1 MAYAKDGPAFRQR
14 TFTRQRTTGAR
25 MDGKLCVVT
34 GATSG
39 VGLAAARRLAAGGAK
54 LVLVARNRDKAE
66 AVKAELEAVHPVK
79 VDFVIADF
87 VRLPDVRRA
96 AGEIGQAYPVI
107 DVLINCAG
115 LFSTRRRETEDGHEM
130 TFQVNHLAS
139 FLLTMLLLGNLSKS
153 PQGRIIQVSSMGHR
167 FGGLNMGDLD
177 WHNRPYLWPRAY
189 GASKLAQLMTMRTLA
204 ARLRGTNVTV
214 NAAHPGLVGTNITQ
228 NSGRL
233 LRWLMR
239 NFKRILL
246 KDPAVSGEALYYL
259 AAAPEL
265 AETSGRYFS
274 LTAEKKP
281 ADITLDAQICARV
294 WDISMELT
302 GLTRA

>member
-14 TFTRQRTTGAR
+14 TFTRQRTTNAR

-39 VGLAAARRLAAGGAK
+39 VGLAAARRLAAGGAN

-66 AVKAELEAVHPVK
+66 AVKAELEAAQPVK

-87 VRLPDVRRA
+87 IRLSDVRGA
-96 AGEIGQAYPVI
+96 AGEIRRAYPAI

-130 TFQVNHLAS
+130 TFQVNHLAG
-139 FLLTMLLLGNLSKS
+139 FLFTMLLLDNVAKS
-153 PQGRIIQVSSMGHR
+153 PQGRVIQVNSFGHR
-167 FGGLNMGDLD
+167 FGGLNLGDPD
-177 WHNRPYLWPRAY
+177 WRRRTYLWPRAY
-189 GASKLAQLMTMRTLA
+189 GASKLAQLMTMRMLA

-214 NAAHPGLVGTNITQ
+214 NAAHPGFVGTNITQ

-246 KDPAVSGEALYYL
+246 KDPAVSGEVLYYL

-265 AETSGRYFS
+265 TKTTGRYFS

-281 ADITLDAQICARV
+281 AAITLDQAMCVRV

-302 GLTRA
+302 GLS